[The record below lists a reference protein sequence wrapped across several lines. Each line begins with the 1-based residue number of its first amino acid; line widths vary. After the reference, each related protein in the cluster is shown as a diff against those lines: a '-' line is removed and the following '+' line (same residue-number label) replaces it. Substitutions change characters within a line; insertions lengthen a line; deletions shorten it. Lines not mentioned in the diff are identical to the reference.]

1 MIFSRTPSSRW
12 QLLCLLLVLHLATNA
27 TGQEGEKWLE
37 SEAAIAEEV
46 PKLVEQLG
54 ADTEAAR
61 TKAYDRL
68 LELGGP
74 TSPRAEKLLGLLPE
88 PIDQMPAA
96 IRDGLSKVRREI
108 ADRISKLAVTAS
120 RVTLDTVKAPLE
132 EVLQTIERQTGNRL
146 INDREQ
152 LGEVDAER
160 DVTLTL
166 EDVPFWEAMDL
177 VLDEV
182 GMGVYPYSGEQA
194 LRITGRQQGSAPRAA
209 AANYA
214 GPLRVE
220 VTRVIAT
227 RNLRQAFGQSLDV
240 ELEISWEPRLRPI
253 ALSQPFA
260 DVVAESEAGTRL
272 SFARPEESA
281 ELEVQTGNQAVEMT
295 LPLLLPTRSTETIKS
310 LRGKLQAIMPGRETQ
325 FRFDKLTGLT
335 GPITKK
341 GGGATVTLQSVRKNN
356 AIWELHMR
364 LKLDDAGDAFASHR
378 GWVFNNQTYLVGKDG
393 KPIDHAGFETTMQQ
407 GNEIGLAYFFD
418 LEGDMK
424 GLTWVYETPTS
435 IVRFPVEYEL
445 GPIALP

>member
-1 MIFSRTPSSRW
+1 MSSSHHPFW
-12 QLLCLLLVLHLATNA
+12 LFAFCFLGLALTFTA
-27 TGQEGEKWLE
+27 HAQQEEVWLE
-37 SEAAIAEEV
+37 SPAAIAEEL
-46 PKLVEQLG
+46 PELVEQLG
-54 ADTEAAR
+54 ADTESAR
-61 TKAYDRL
+61 NEAYQRL

-74 TSPRAEKLLGLLPE
+74 TSPRAEKLIELLPQ
-88 PIDQMPAA
+88 PVDAMPAA
-96 IRDGLSKVRREI
+96 VRDALERVRREL
-108 ADRISKLAVTAS
+108 AERISKLAVEAS

-132 EVLQTIERQTGNRL
+132 EVLQAIERQTGNRL
-146 INDREQ
+146 IDSREQ
-152 LGEVDAER
+152 FGEVQAER

-182 GMGVYPYSGEQA
+182 GMGVYAYSGEQA
-194 LRITGRQQGSAPRAA
+194 LTLVGRQRGSAPRAA

-220 VTRVIAT
+220 VVRVVAT

-281 ELEVQTGNQAVEMT
+281 DLEIQVGNQAVEMT
-295 LPLLLPTRSTETIKS
+295 LPLLLPTRSTESIET
-310 LRGKLQAIMPGRETQ
+310 LRGTLQAVMPGREAQ
-325 FRFDKLTGLT
+325 FRFDKLTALPAPET
-335 GPITKK
+335 QQH
-341 GGGATVTLQSVRKNN
+341 GGATVTLQKVRKNN

-364 LKLDDAGDAFASHR
+364 LRIDDAGDAFASHR
-378 GWVFNNQTYLVGKDG
+378 GWLFNNKTYLVGKDG

-418 LEGDMK
+418 LEGGLE

-435 IVRFPVEYEL
+435 IIRFPVDYEL